1 MIKMKKNLILMLL
14 FLNIINIFS
23 LSERA
28 KVVDSIFKS
37 VEKWFGSKY
46 SYGGVSKSGVDC
58 SGLVVQVY
66 KDAFHKDLPRTVA
79 EQRKIGVAVINK
91 LEPGD
96 LLFFRINGSISH
108 VGIYL
113 FNNKFV
119 HAASS
124 GSKAGVIK
132 SSLDEPYYKE
142 RYLFAKRV
150 IDLPLSKK

>member
-1 MIKMKKNLILMLL
+1 MKKSLILILL
-14 FLNIINIFS
+14 FVTIFNIFS
-23 LSERA
+23 LSERS
-28 KVVDSIFKS
+28 KVVNSIFKS
-37 VEKWFGSKY
+37 VERWFGSKY
-46 SYGGVSKSGVDC
+46 SYGGESKTGVDC

-66 KDAFHKDLPRTVA
+66 KDVFHKDLPRTVA

-113 FNNKFV
+113 FDNKFV
-119 HAASS
+119 HAASA
-124 GSKAGVIK
+124 GSKSGVIK

-142 RYLFAKRV
+142 RYLFAKRIV
-150 IDLPLSKK
+150 DLPTFKK